1 YAILQPKAGVDL
13 QSARKSRLAA
23 IFSADANLDVYSRA
37 VSDAYQDL
45 FGEGSFVGKGIYDI
59 DAFHRLVDTW
69 LPEGALLSH
78 DMIEGS
84 FARAG
89 LVSDIEIVEDYPS
102 RCAVYCRRKHR
113 WARGDWQTSPWLSS
127 PGADRFGR
135 DMPNA
140 LQIISRWK
148 IVDNLRRAIYEPVM
162 LALLLAGWLFLP
174 RGPFFWTGAG
184 RVGWLLPSFRQLMPG
199 LSKTNRFSAAYL
211 KS

>member
-1 YAILQPKAGVDL
+1 VDL

-23 IFSADANLDVYSRA
+23 VFSADATFDVYTRA

-102 RCAVYCRRKHR
+102 RYAVYCRRKHR
-113 WARGDWQTSPWLSS
+113 WARGDCCFFLA
-127 PGADRFGR
+127 GLFFGR
-135 DMPNA
+135 V
-140 LQIISRWK
+140 RH
-148 IVDNLRRAIYEPVM
+148 
-162 LALLLAGWLFLP
+162 WL
-174 RGPFFWTGAG
+174 
-184 RVGWLLPSFRQLMPG
+184 
-199 LSKTNRFSAAYL
+199 
-211 KS
+211 